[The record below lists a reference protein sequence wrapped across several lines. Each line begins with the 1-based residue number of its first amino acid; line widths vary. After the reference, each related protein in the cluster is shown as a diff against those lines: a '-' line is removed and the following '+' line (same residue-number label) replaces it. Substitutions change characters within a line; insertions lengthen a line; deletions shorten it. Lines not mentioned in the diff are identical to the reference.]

1 MKQHFWVS
9 LRQTLVRNPGF
20 SGAFMVF
27 ALAGGLWLFLW
38 EKGQMVL
45 WLNAWHQPGWDI
57 FFKYFTFVGD
67 GIFYALVCVGL
78 FGWRVRWG
86 GLGLLCF
93 VSTGLAAQFL
103 KKWVFPEALR
113 PVAFFKD
120 KADLHW
126 VEGVVVHSYQS
137 FPSGHTVTA
146 FSCFCL
152 LALLWPRPIWG
163 ILGLGLAS
171 LAGLSRV
178 YLGQHFW
185 VDVYAGAW
193 LGTVL
198 TWLIFTLLLPYSQVR
213 PTRASPVKT
222 A

>member
-1 MKQHFWVS
+1 MKQQLWVS
-9 LRQTLVRNPGF
+9 LRRNPGF
-20 SGAFMVF
+20 TGAFLVF
-27 ALAGGLWLFLW
+27 ALAGGVFLFFC

-45 WLNAWHQPGWDI
+45 WLNALHQPGWDI
-57 FFKYFTFVGD
+57 FFKYYTFVGD
-67 GIFYALVCVGL
+67 GFFYALVCLGL
-78 FGWRVRWG
+78 FGWRRHWG

-93 VSTGLAAQFL
+93 ALTGLTAQFL
-103 KKWVFPEALR
+103 KKWIFSDALR
-113 PVAFFKD
+113 PMAFFKD
-120 KADLHW
+120 RVELHW

-163 ILGLGLAS
+163 ILGLGLAM

-193 LGTVL
+193 LGTVF
-198 TWLIFTLLLPYSQVR
+198 TWLIFALLLPYLEV
-213 PTRASPVKT
+213 ASPGTRPQK
-222 A
+222 AA